1 MTPIAELRQGN
12 HLRDKLAKAQEILE
26 HVQLADN
33 VYWGLETNLKE
44 FML

>member
-1 MTPIAELRQGN
+1 MTIIAELRQGN
-12 HLRDKLAKAQEILE
+12 ILSEKLAKAQEILE

>member
-1 MTPIAELRQGN
+1 MRLRLLSETRQ
-12 HLRDKLAKAQEILE
+12 HPEKLAKAQEILE
-26 HVQLADN
+26 HVQLVDT